1 MTEFPDDFGAPGLG
15 ESQRSLLVELKR
27 RGEATLADVAD
38 AVGLATETVRE
49 HLNALTARGLVE
61 RVGRRRDGPG
71 RPRIVYGLSDRG
83 EALFPHR
90 EGDLLGDLATHLVE
104 SGREDVLEE
113 FFERR
118 IGEQRSDAASRL
130 EGLEGRERVRE
141 VARILSD
148 QGFMAEVEEVEA
160 SDGEGSGS
168 AGDGTEAEAG
178 EAGTLLLRLCHCPL
192 KDLVAAS
199 RLPCRA
205 EIEFVEELLGR
216 ALSRESWMPEGDHS
230 CTYRIPLD
238 E

>member
-15 ESQRSLLVELKR
+15 ESQRGLLVELKR

-38 AVGLATETVRE
+38 VVGLATETVRE

-61 RVGRRRDGPG
+61 RVGNRRDGPG
-71 RPRIVYGLSDRG
+71 RPRIVYALSDRG
-83 EALFPHR
+83 EALFPQR
-90 EGDLLGDLATHLVE
+90 EGALLGELATHLVE

-118 IGEQRSDAASRL
+118 IGEQRSDAADRL
-130 EGLEGRERVRE
+130 VGLEGRERVQE

-148 QGFMAEVEEVEA
+148 QGFMAEVEEV
-160 SDGEGSGS
+160 D
-168 AGDGTEAEAG
+168 GDGDA
-178 EAGTLLLRLCHCPL
+178 LLLRLCHCPL

-205 EIEFVEELLGR
+205 EIDFVEELLGED
-216 ALSRESWMPEGDHS
+216 LTREAWMPDGDHS
-230 CTYRIPLD
+230 CTYRISLGD
-238 E
+238 

>member
-1 MTEFPDDFGAPGLG
+1 MSELPDDFGAPGLG

-38 AVGLATETVRE
+38 AVDLATETVRE
-49 HLNALTARGLVE
+49 HMNALDARRLVE

-71 RPRIVYGLSDRG
+71 RPRIVYALSDRG

-90 EGDLLGDLATHLVE
+90 EGALLGDLASHLVE

-118 IGEQRSDAASRL
+118 IGEQHSDAADRL
-130 EGLEGRERVRE
+130 EGLEGRDRVRE

-148 QGFMAEVEEVEA
+148 QGFMAEVEET
-160 SDGEGSGS
+160 D
-168 AGDGTEAEAG
+168 GDGGA
-178 EAGTLLLRLCHCPL
+178 LHLKLCHCPL
-192 KDLVAAS
+192 KELVAAS

-205 EIEFVEELLGR
+205 EIEFVEELLGEG
-216 ALSRESWMPEGDHS
+216 LTRESWMPDGDHA
-230 CTYRIPLD
+230 CTYRISLG

>member
-38 AVGLATETVRE
+38 VVDLATETVRE

-61 RVGRRRDGPG
+61 RVGRRRNGPG

-90 EGDLLGDLATHLVE
+90 EGVLLGELATHLVE
-104 SGREDVLEE
+104 SGRENVLEE

-160 SDGEGSGS
+160 TDGEARGSEEEVG
-168 AGDGTEAEAG
+168 A
-178 EAGTLLLRLCHCPL
+178 LLLRLCHCPL

-205 EIEFVEELLGR
+205 EIEFVEELLGQD
-216 ALSRESWMPEGDHS
+216 LSREAWMPEGDHS